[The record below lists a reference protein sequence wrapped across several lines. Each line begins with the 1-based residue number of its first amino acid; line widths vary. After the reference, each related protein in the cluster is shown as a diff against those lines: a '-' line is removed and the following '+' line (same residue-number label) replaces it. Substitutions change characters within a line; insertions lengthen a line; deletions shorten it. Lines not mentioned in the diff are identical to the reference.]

1 MSAADGNWK
10 ITINT
15 PMGAQEVT
23 ASITTSGDTFT
34 GKTSGRMGDSDVSG
48 TVAGDTLTWT
58 AAITQPMPMTLEFE
72 ATVAGDAMTGN
83 VKLGAFGNAPLS
95 GVRI

>member
-23 ASITTSGDTFT
+23 AEITTSGDTFT
-34 GKTSGRMGDSDVSG
+34 GKTSGRMGDSEVSG
-48 TVAGDTLTWT
+48 KVDGDTLTWS
-58 AAITQPMPMTLEFE
+58 ANINQPMPMTLEVNG
-72 ATVAGDAMTGN
+72 TVAGHAMTGN
-83 VKLGAFGNAPLS
+83 GQLGAFGNAPLS
-95 GVRI
+95 GVRA

>member
-1 MSAADGNWK
+1 MSAADGTWK

-23 ASITTSGDTFT
+23 AEITTAGDTFT
-34 GKTSGRMGDSDVSG
+34 GKTSGRMGDSE
-48 TVAGDTLTWT
+48 VAGKVDGDTLTWS
-58 AAITQPMPMTLEFE
+58 AAITQPMPMTLEFS

-95 GVRI
+95 GVRA

>member
-15 PMGAQEVT
+15 PMGAQEVA
-23 ASITTSGDTFT
+23 ASITTNGDTFT
-34 GKTSGRMGDSDVSG
+34 GKTTGRMGDADISG
-48 TVAGDTLTWT
+48 KVAGDTLTWS
-58 AAITQPMPMTLEFE
+58 ANITQPMPMTLEFE

-83 VKLGAFGNAPLS
+83 VKLGAFGNAPLN
-95 GVRI
+95 GVRT

>member
-1 MSAADGNWK
+1 MSVDGNWK

-23 ASITTSGDTFT
+23 ASITTNGDTFT
-34 GKTSGRMGDSDVSG
+34 GKTSGRMGDSEVSG
-48 TVAGDTLTWT
+48 KVDGDTLTWN
-58 AAITQPMPMTLEFE
+58 AAITQPMPMTLEFT
-72 ATVAGDAMTGN
+72 ATVSGDSMSGN

-95 GVRI
+95 GVRA

>member
-1 MSAADGNWK
+1 MSAADGTWK

-23 ASITTSGDTFT
+23 AEITTSGDTFT
-34 GKTSGRMGDSDVSG
+34 GKTSGRMGDSE
-48 TVAGDTLTWT
+48 VAGKVDGDTLTWS
-58 AAITQPMPMTLEFE
+58 AAITQPMPMTLEFS

-95 GVRI
+95 GVRA